1 MFLNNLSLFS
11 FLKMYFEIFV
21 SICYLCFRNCTVFYL
36 GFDDGK
42 EDHQL
47 RMYAVQSYLALL
59 EEEDKLYPQKFL
71 QVMSWVRSEFH
82 TQI

>member
-1 MFLNNLSLFS
+1 MFLNNLGLFS
-11 FLKMYFEIFV
+11 FLKMYFELFGR
-21 SICYLCFRNCTVFYL
+21 ICYLCFRNCAVFYL

-71 QVMSWVRSEFH
+71 QVMSWVR
-82 TQI
+82 

>member
-1 MFLNNLSLFS
+1 MLFV
-11 FLKMYFEIFV
+11 FH
-21 SICYLCFRNCTVFYL
+21 RNCAVFCL
-36 GFDDGK
+36 GFDDEK

-71 QVMSWVRSEFH
+71 QVMSWVR
-82 TQI
+82 